1 MNELDRGAIGNNKSS
16 IHESAKNEQHRLLK
30 VIWNDES
37 VALKQCGFN
46 AQGINIYRQ
55 NLLANAKRAL
65 TISFPTVFE
74 LLDSDI
80 SERLVYQFLRVSPP
94 NLGDWTQWGENFS
107 DFLGTTEVGADYPY
121 IADCAALDWHVHCAL
136 HGPDQIL
143 ISSTL
148 QLLGESEPEQ
158 LFITFNHN
166 VKILKTIYPLTDIF
180 QAHHHSDE
188 LQRKSAM
195 SAAKKALS
203 GKNVEQV
210 VMIYRPEFQPQVTT
224 LSASEGALMSS
235 LLSGQSLAQ
244 SLDALKYDNEFSFEH
259 FSFEQWLFTA
269 IERNLINIIKEK

>member
-1 MNELDRGAIGNNKSS
+1 MNELGKSEIGNNEST
-16 IHESAKNEQHRLLK
+16 IHESAKNEQHILLE

-37 VALKQCGFN
+37 IALEQCGFN

-55 NLLANAKRAL
+55 NLLANAQRE
-65 TISFPTVFE
+65 S
-74 LLDSDI
+74 
-80 SERLVYQFLRVSPP
+80 LVYQFLQVSPP
-94 NLGDWTQWGENFS
+94 NLGDWTQWGEKFS
-107 DFLGTTEVGADYPY
+107 DFLGTTEVAADYPY
-121 IADCAALDWHVHCAL
+121 LANCAALDWHVHCAL

-158 LFITFNHN
+158 LFITFNQN

-195 SAAKKALS
+195 SAAKKALL
-203 GKNVEQV
+203 GKPVEQI
-210 VMIYRPEFQPQVTT
+210 VMVYRPEFQPQVTT
-224 LSASEGALMSS
+224 VSASEGAFMSY

-244 SLDALKYDNEFSFEH
+244 SLDALKYDNEFSFE
-259 FSFEQWLFTA
+259 QWLFTA

>member
-1 MNELDRGAIGNNKSS
+1 MNALGKSEIGKNESTIN
-16 IHESAKNEQHRLLK
+16 ESAKNEQHMLLE

-37 VALKQCGFN
+37 IAIEQCGFN

-55 NLLANAKRAL
+55 NLLANAQRAL

-80 SERLVYQFLRVSPP
+80 SESLVYQFLRVSPP
-94 NLGDWTQWGENFS
+94 NRGDWTQWGENFS
-107 DFLGTTEVGADYPY
+107 DFLDTTEVGADYPY
-121 IADCAALDWHVHCAL
+121 LADCAALDWHVHCAL
-136 HGPDQIL
+136 HGPDQTL

-148 QLLGESEPEQ
+148 QLLSEGQPEQ
-158 LFITFNHN
+158 LFIAFNHN
-166 VKILKTIYPLTDIF
+166 VKVFKTAYPLTEIF

-188 LQRKSAM
+188 LQRKAAM

-203 GKNVEQV
+203 GKPIEQV
-210 VMIYRPEFQPQVTT
+210 VMVCRPEFQPQVTT
-224 LSASEGALMSS
+224 LSASEGAFMLA

-244 SLDALKYDNEFSFEH
+244 SLDAVKYNNE

-269 IERNLINIIKEK
+269 IERNLINFIKEK